1 MTEYKIIFYGLLG
14 ALLLGVLFLEL
25 VVRKKALAVGSGVN
39 FTADENRLQRFWILG
54 LLLCFA
60 LVFASRPRPTLGR
73 PTMFKKKRSMPGMNT
88 ERPPLL
94 DSNSKL
100 GPETP

>member
-1 MTEYKIIFYGLLG
+1 MTEYKLIFYGLLG

-25 VVRKKALAVGSGVN
+25 VVRKRALAVGRGVT

-73 PTMFKKKRSMPGMNT
+73 PTMFKKKRPMAGSISAP
-88 ERPPLL
+88 
-94 DSNSKL
+94 
-100 GPETP
+100 TPRKE